1 MDLSSESF
9 ISQLCRQ
16 NRFVLYALKDST
28 NEVGQRRVLALHLYG
43 YLSLVITEANV
54 KAVPG
59 EKEAFGIT
67 VAFPLN
73 PDSLGIP
80 SKK

>member
-1 MDLSSESF
+1 MDLSSQSF

-16 NRFVLYALKDST
+16 NHLVLYTLKDSA

-43 YLSLVITEANV
+43 DPPFVVT
-54 KAVPG
+54 KADIKAIPG
-59 EKEAFGIT
+59 EKEAFDIT
-67 VAFPLN
+67 AALPLN
-73 PDSLGIP
+73 PDSLGIL